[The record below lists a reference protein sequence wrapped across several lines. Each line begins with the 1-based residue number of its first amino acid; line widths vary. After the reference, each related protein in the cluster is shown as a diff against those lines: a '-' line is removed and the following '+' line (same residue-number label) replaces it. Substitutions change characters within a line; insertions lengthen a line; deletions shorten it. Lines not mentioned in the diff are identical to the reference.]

1 MDRRAFLTGLVA
13 TAGGLLVPELIVT
26 PERRWWELGMPWT
39 PRPDQGISLQVG
51 TDFGCEVGLTP
62 ARSSA
67 FGPYR
72 LQNTPQPRHG

>member
-1 MDRRAFLTGLVA
+1 MVKMASIVA
-13 TAGGLLVPELIVT
+13 AVVIVVLIVT
-26 PERRWWELGMPWT
+26 PERRWWALGMPWT

-67 FGPYR
+67 VGPYR